1 MKIVIV
7 GGGTA
12 GWICAYFINKSFPNI
27 HEITVIE
34 SSSIGIIGAGEGST
48 GAMTDL
54 LRGSFFNY
62 NYKVDLHDFLE
73 KTDGTQKYG
82 IKHINWS
89 KNKNNYFAPL
99 DTSPTSFELDDYIFK
114 YVFSSNIKNSLAS
127 KNGIE
132 YENNIFSTA
141 YALHFDGHKVGNF
154 FRNIC
159 EKEHKNKIID
169 SVVSN
174 VLLNEKGYVDYLL
187 LENNKKIFGDIFIDC
202 TGFQRKIS
210 SAVETKWISHS
221 KVLPL
226 NTAMPFI
233 IKKKENE
240 KIDPVTKAHAMSSG
254 WMWEIP
260 LKTRTGMGYVFDKN
274 FISID
279 QAKLEIEKYL
289 GKEIE
294 PIKIINFDSG
304 YVDKFWNKNVINFGL
319 SSSFVEPLEATSI
332 HNTIHQISIF
342 VKEFLV
348 INNKELFFAKHNEE
362 KYNKRITKLNQLT
375 IDFISIHYQGGKD
388 DTPFWKTIKE
398 EKIISDGAK
407 EYVDY
412 CKNRIPGY
420 INLEGMTGSY
430 SIPLVNWVG
439 AGIGILNPKF
449 AEDSLKN
456 SLLYEKAKLEYNNF
470 YNSIVEKN
478 KKSYIIY
485 S

>member
-1 MKIVIV
+1 MKIVIA

-12 GWICAYFINKSFPNI
+12 GWLCAYFINKSFPGI

-48 GAMTDL
+48 GALINVLDGDYYNL
-54 LRGSFFNY
+54 
-62 NYKVDLHDFLE
+62 NYKINIPDFLE
-73 KTDGTQKYG
+73 KTNGTQKYG

-89 KNKNNYFAPL
+89 KNKSSYFAPL

-114 YVFSSNIKNSLAS
+114 YVLSNNIKTHLAS
-127 KNGIE
+127 SIGIK
-132 YENNIFSTA
+132 YENNIFSTPP
-141 YALHFDGHKVGNF
+141 ALHFDGHKVGNF
-154 FRNIC
+154 FKNIC
-159 EKEHKNKIID
+159 EKEHNNKVID
-169 SVVSN
+169 SVISN
-174 VLLNEKGYVDYLL
+174 VLLNKKGYVDYLL

-210 SAVETKWISHS
+210 SAVGTKWISYS

-233 IKKKENE
+233 VKNKENQ
-240 KIDPVTKAHAMSSG
+240 KIDPVTKAHAMSAG

-260 LKTRTGMGYVFDKN
+260 LQTRTGMGYVFDKN
-274 FISID
+274 FISTD
-279 QAKLEIEKYL
+279 QAKLEVEEYL

-304 YVDKFWNKNVINFGL
+304 HVDKFWNKNVINFGL

-348 INNKELFFAKHNEE
+348 INNKNFLFSEPNQK
-362 KYNKRITKLNQLT
+362 KYNQKITKLNKLT

-388 DTPFWKTIKE
+388 NTLFWKTIKK

-407 EYVDY
+407 EYINH

-420 INLEGMTGSY
+420 INLEGMQGSY
-430 SIPLVNWVG
+430 SIPLANWIG
-439 AGIGILNPKF
+439 AGMGLLNPKF
-449 AEDSLKN
+449 AEESLKN
-456 SLLYEKAKLEYNNF
+456 SSLQEKAKIDYASF
-470 YNSIVEKN
+470 YNFVNNKN
-478 KKSYIIY
+478 KKSYISY